1 MSYQTIL
8 LHADAAR
15 SAPTRLRLAAM
26 LAGQEQ
32 AHLICAAMTGI
43 SRYAYNPAAHD
54 PEALIRPDIAQI
66 AAERAQK
73 ILDDV
78 NAQAGQLG
86 VQSCELRNVCDDAYG
101 GLVLQARYADLV
113 VMSQANRD
121 DPATALLHDLPE
133 YVVLH
138 SCRPV
143 LVVPFAGNFTT
154 VGENV
159 LVAWDGSMQATRAV
173 TQAIP
178 ILRRA
183 ARVTVAV
190 FDPVSGPDEHGEEP
204 GADIALYLSRHGI
217 QVEVQRQRSNG
228 DIGEALLT
236 LTDNLGADLLVM
248 GAYGHARYREILLG
262 GVTRT
267 VLNTMTVPV
276 LLSH

>member
-54 PEALIRPDIAQI
+54 PEALVRPDIARI

-73 ILDDV
+73 VLEEV
-78 NAQAGQLG
+78 NVHVGQLG
-86 VQSCELRNVCDDAYG
+86 LQSCELRNVSDDAYG
-101 GLVLQARYADLV
+101 GLVLQARYADLLIL
-113 VMSQANRD
+113 SQADRD
-121 DPATALLHDLPE
+121 DPAAALLHDLPE

-154 VGENV
+154 LGENV

-190 FDPVSGPDEHGEEP
+190 FDPVSGPDDHGEEP

-217 QVEVQRQRSNG
+217 AVEVQRQHSNS

-236 LTDNLGADLLVM
+236 LADNLGADLLVM
-248 GAYGHARYREILLG
+248 GANGHARYREILLG

>member
-1 MSYQTIL
+1 
-8 LHADAAR
+8 
-15 SAPTRLRLAAM
+15 
-26 LAGQEQ
+26 
-32 AHLICAAMTGI
+32 
-43 SRYAYNPAAHD
+43 
-54 PEALIRPDIAQI
+54 
-66 AAERAQK
+66 
-73 ILDDV
+73 
-78 NAQAGQLG
+78 
-86 VQSCELRNVCDDAYG
+86 
-101 GLVLQARYADLV
+101 
-113 VMSQANRD
+113 
-121 DPATALLHDLPE
+121 
-133 YVVLH
+133 
-138 SCRPV
+138 V
-143 LVVPFAGNFTT
+143 LVVPFAGHFTT
-154 VGENV
+154 LGENV

-190 FDPVSGPDEHGEEP
+190 FDPVSGPDDHGEEP

-217 QVEVQRQRSNG
+217 QVDVQRQRSNG

>member
-54 PEALIRPDIAQI
+54 PEALVRPDIARI

-73 ILDDV
+73 VLEEV
-78 NAQAGQLG
+78 NVHAGQLG
-86 VQSCELRNVCDDAYG
+86 LQSCELRNVSDDAYG
-101 GLVLQARYADLV
+101 GLVLQARYADLLIL
-113 VMSQANRD
+113 SQADRD

-138 SCRPV
+138 CCRPV

-154 VGENV
+154 LGENV

-190 FDPVSGPDEHGEEP
+190 FDPVSGPDDHGEEP

-217 QVEVQRQRSNG
+217 AVEVQRQHSNG

-236 LTDNLGADLLVM
+236 LADNQGADLLVM
-248 GAYGHARYREILLG
+248 GTYGHARYREILLG